1 MSETKVILKYKRE
14 CDSWLCPECDT
25 ENSISL
31 GKCAVCNFRKT
42 SEVAILKPWSA
53 VDERAASTNTTT
65 KTNTS
70 TSIFKDDDYTP
81 PAEENETNKNKI
93 IWGIV
98 AAIVIILIL
107 IGISQNSN
115 ASAYSEAMNEY
126 NNGNYETAIMLFEN
140 LPADYKDVSYMIDD
154 AKYQNAM
161 QYFESEDFMTA
172 ESLFE
177 SIAHYSDSANMI
189 TECRYQK
196 ASVELNNGQYI
207 NAMELFN
214 ALGDY
219 SDSKALFETAE
230 NNILN
235 INRRNGYFADDYSM
249 IGHWQDA
256 SGNSVTYTRQNDGS
270 VNANY
275 SLSNHYGNH
284 YKITAGIHYHST
296 DSGGWEKQWIYF
308 RIDENTIQIY
318 NYIDGQTYTLSKS

>member
-1 MSETKVILKYKRE
+1 MDEKETNIILKYKRD
-14 CDSWLCPECDT
+14 CDSWLCSDCDT
-25 ENSISL
+25 ENAMSL
-31 GKCAVCNFRKT
+31 SRCTVCGCGKSSSAEVLKQWTEQTERTVTPPKKKT
-42 SEVAILKPWSA
+42 SPTSEPISKGTAKDAPEGGNKNRIIRGLIIAIIIIGLII
-53 VDERAASTNTTT
+53 AASQGGT
-65 KTNTS
+65 
-70 TSIFKDDDYTP
+70 Y
-81 PAEENETNKNKI
+81 
-93 IWGIV
+93 V
-98 AAIVIILIL
+98 AY
-107 IGISQNSN
+107 SN
-115 ASAYSEAMNEY
+115 AMSEY
-126 NNGNYETAIMLFEN
+126 NNGNYETAIMLFES

-177 SIAHYSDSANMI
+177 SIAHYSDSSNMI

-196 ASVELNNGQYI
+196 ASAELNNGQYI

-235 INRRNGYFADDYSM
+235 INRRNGYFADDDSM

-256 SGNSVTYTRQNDGS
+256 SGNFVTYTRQNNGS

-296 DSGGWEKQWIYF
+296 NSGGWEKQWIYF
-308 RIDENTIQIY
+308 KTDTNTVQIY
-318 NYIDGQTYTLSKS
+318 NYIDGQTYTLSKVE